1 MRTIV
6 AAALAA
12 GMLIGHP
19 ALGQTDLHGFEEA
32 LHGKPLGLRSYS
44 ADPVARY
51 SWIGGKLLP
60 ASVELHG
67 LEAFFADTVRQ
78 KGGKILIDGQSSTL
92 VRNAGKIAAMGRTPM
107 TLEIDLQGANPAE
120 VIPQLQAAIFFPN
133 MAAALQGLPDFV
145 ADMLPFSSDGVYQS
159 TCHCTRIFQDGKWV
173 KLEENDPKLIASKLI
188 QAAPQD
194 PGLNQ
199 KAMDA
204 KVAGAL
210 TLIYYIADT
219 GRVDEV
225 WLAKPLDPGLDESV
239 ARTGRGNVFRPAM
252 YDGKPVGSVLIQT
265 MGFNAAGPVSAK

>member
-12 GMLIGHP
+12 GLLIGH
-19 ALGQTDLHGFEEA
+19 AAWGQTDLHGLEEA
-32 LHGKPLGLRSYS
+32 LHGKPMGLKSYS

-60 ASVELHG
+60 ATVELHG
-67 LEAFFADTVRQ
+67 LEAFFTDAVRQ
-78 KGGKILIDGQSSTL
+78 KGGKIFIDGQSSTL
-92 VRNAGKIAAMGRTPM
+92 VRNEGKIAAMGKTPM

-133 MAAALQGLPDFV
+133 LGAALQGLPEFV
-145 ADMLPFSSDGVYQS
+145 ADMLPFASDGVYQS

-173 KLEENDPKLIASKLI
+173 KLEEGDPKLAGSKII
-188 QAAPQD
+188 QAATAD
-194 PGLNQ
+194 PALNQ

-204 KVAGAL
+204 KAAGAL
-210 TLIYYIADT
+210 TLIYYVADT

-252 YDGKPVGSVLIQT
+252 YDGKPVGSVLIQS
-265 MGFNAAGPVSAK
+265 MSFNAAAPASAK